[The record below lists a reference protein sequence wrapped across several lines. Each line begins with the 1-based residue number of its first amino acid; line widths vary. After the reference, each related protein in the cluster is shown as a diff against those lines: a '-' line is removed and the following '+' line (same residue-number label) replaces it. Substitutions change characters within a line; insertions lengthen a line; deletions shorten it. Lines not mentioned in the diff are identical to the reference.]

1 MDWQAGRHPL
11 LIAGP
16 CLVESWDVCAKVA
29 AVASELARDH
39 GLAYVFKGSYRK
51 ANRTS
56 GTSVRGIGDA
66 EALAILARVKTEF
79 GVPVTTDVHETRE
92 IAAVAQVCDLI
103 QIPAFLCRQ
112 SELVE
117 EAARTGLPVN
127 IKKGQFMA
135 AADMGPVAEKARAA
149 GGGRIYLTERGTTFG
164 YHDLVVDMRALGVM
178 RGLGYPVIFDAT
190 HAVQKPG
197 AEKGSSGGDRRFVP
211 LLLRAAL
218 AAGIDGFFLE
228 THPDPEH
235 AASDRQT
242 QWPLDR
248 LGALLSDLK
257 ERGLLARRLP
267 ETDL

>member
-1 MDWQAGRHPL
+1 MDWQAGRGLL

-16 CLVESWDVCAKVA
+16 CLVESWDLCAQVA
-29 AVASELARDH
+29 QGAAELARDH

-56 GTSVRGIGDA
+56 GTSIRGIGD
-66 EALAILARVKTEF
+66 EAALSILARIKSEF
-79 GVPVTTDVHETRE
+79 GIPVTTDVHETGE
-92 IAAVAQVCDLI
+92 IAFVAEVADLI

-112 SELVE
+112 TELVE
-117 EAARTGLPVN
+117 AAARTGRPLN

-135 AADMGPVAEKARAA
+135 PADMGPVAEKAKAA
-149 GGGRIYLTERGTTFG
+149 GARRIYLTERGATFG
-164 YHDLVVDMRALGVM
+164 YHDLVVDMRSLGIM
-178 RGLGYPVIFDAT
+178 RGLGCPVIFDAT

-197 AEKGSSGGDRRFVP
+197 ALAGTSGGDRRFVP

-218 AAGIDGFFLE
+218 AAGIDGIFLE
-228 THPDPEH
+228 VHPDPEH

-248 LGALLSDLK
+248 LGALLGDLG
-257 ERGLLARRLP
+257 ERGLLQPGKA
-267 ETDL
+267 ESAS